1 MKINRLFLSGAIG
14 CALAF
19 QPLACGAEP
28 VRLTLAD
35 SIHMALESDESIE
48 SAEAQ
53 REASEHAFHAAR
65 RSHGPSVNW
74 SSQAYRIGGRD
85 YQASNDAHDAYGS
98 PHTVTQT
105 TVIGYLMNDP
115 DYPVVSE
122 QTGTVGSHAYH
133 NTFANS
139 WNLTVPLYTG
149 GQLEGR
155 IDAARYQL
163 NRADLDTENTRQEV
177 RYRVAEAY
185 ANVIYRENLALV
197 AQEAV
202 NKGNTQLELVRAMF
216 EEGSVAEADLLMMK
230 VNVANYQQALVS
242 ANAAVEIAKA
252 TLAAAVGLPQDSDV
266 EAVDMFSYEPYHR
279 TLPECENYALEHR
292 PDGLAAD
299 YDIKTA
305 EAQKDSAAAG
315 YRPQV
320 SVAGSQNIADN
331 KPFRSERSN
340 AWSLGLTFS
349 WNVFDNGVTAE
360 NVRQAEA
367 TTNAY
372 EAAKRKIKKNILL
385 ETRSAYVQ
393 MKAAETN
400 IATTKVAVQQAE
412 DSHIIAQVRYE
423 EGVDGLLPVTD
434 AQEKLAQARSNYQKA
449 LYEYNLSRSMLEKA
463 MGVPVKFDAKRYREL
478 TLAGASANRAEREA
492 SLHQEKAAE
501 K

>member
-1 MKINRLFLSGAIG
+1 MKINRLFLSGVIG
-14 CALAF
+14 WVLAF
-19 QPLACGAEP
+19 QSMACGAEP

-35 SIHMALESDESIE
+35 SINMALASDEEIE

-53 REASEHAFHAAR
+53 REASEHAFNAAR
-65 RSHGPSVNW
+65 RSKGPAVNW
-74 SSQAYRIGGRD
+74 SSQAYKIGGRD
-85 YQASNDAHDAYGS
+85 YEALNDAYDTYGS
-98 PHTVTQT
+98 PHTVTET
-105 TVIGYLMNDP
+105 TVIGYVMDMP
-115 DYPVVSE
+115 DLPVISE
-122 QTGTVGSHAYH
+122 QTVTVGSYAYH

-177 RYRVAEAY
+177 RYNVAEAY

-202 NKGNTQLELVRAMF
+202 DKGNTQLELINAMF
-216 EEGSVAEADLLMMK
+216 EEGAVAEADLLMMK
-230 VNVANYQQALVS
+230 VNIANYQQALVS
-242 ANAAVEIAKA
+242 ANADVEIAKA
-252 TLAAAVGLPQDSDV
+252 TLATAVGLPQDSDI
-266 EAVDMFSYEPYHR
+266 EPVDMFSYEPYYK
-279 TLPECENYALEHR
+279 TLPECESYALEHR
-292 PDGLAAD
+292 PDGLAAE
-299 YDIKTA
+299 YDIKAA
-305 EAQKDSAAAG
+305 EAQKNSAAAG

-320 SVAGSQNIADN
+320 SAVGSQSIASN
-331 KPFRSERSN
+331 RPFRSERSN
-340 AWSLGLTFS
+340 AWSLGLSLS

-367 TTNAY
+367 MVSAY
-372 EAAKRKIKKNILL
+372 DAAKRKIRKSILL

-400 IATTKVAVQQAE
+400 IATTKTAVQEAE
-412 DSHIIAQVRYE
+412 DSYTIARVRYE

-434 AQEKLAQARSNYQKA
+434 AQDKLAQARSNYQTA

-478 TLAGASANRAEREA
+478 TMTGTSANRAEREA
-492 SLHQEKAAE
+492 SLYQEDVAE